1 MKSGYSFFI
10 QILLSCLLV
19 SAVQGQRNHLF
30 TANVQNQ
37 PFTHLVSEL
46 EQKSD
51 YKFFFN
57 SLAVDTL
64 FVTVA
69 AIDQSLAEILSTA
82 FKNTDYRYAIDGN
95 RYVYITI
102 QDLILAELPP
112 GFFSGTGTAND
123 TLLRKS
129 DNSMYEEVEKIKVE
143 KLITIGVRGSSNKSS
158 ASVAGYVRN
167 RKTGEPVIGASVLIE
182 NPLIGVATDPN
193 GYYSINLPRGT
204 HALQIRSMGM
214 RNTER
219 NILLHSDGKLN
230 IEMEEDVLPLKE
242 VIVESEKD
250 ERVLGLQMGL
260 ERIDIKT
267 MKQIPVAMGEV
278 DILKAVLTLPGVQ
291 SVGEATV
298 GFNVRGGATD
308 QNLILFNDATIYNP
322 SHLFGF
328 FSSFN
333 ADLLKNVELYKSGI
347 PAEYGGRIS
356 SVLDVTTRE
365 GNKRKWGG
373 SGGISPITGRFALEG
388 PIVKDKSSFLIGG
401 RSTYSD
407 WILKQSS
414 YDRVK
419 NSEAAFYDLNLNISH
434 EINSKNNIYLSGY
447 TSKDRFKLEGDTA
460 YGYSN
465 QALSAKWRHIFNNKF
480 FGVLTGNYSGYD
492 YTISSDN
499 NPVNAFDLT
508 YSIQQLQAKADFT
521 YFLNSK
527 HTLTFGASSI
537 NYQLS
542 PGTLN
547 PTGSE
552 SLVIPDV
559 LQNEQAFESAVYVGD
574 NYEVNSQLSLYG
586 GLRYS
591 FYRNYGPREVFI
603 YQNGST
609 LDVNTMIDTV
619 SYTKGQT
626 VSTSGGPEVRLSARY
641 SLLKNTSV
649 KLSYN
654 RLRQYVQMLSNT
666 TAIAPTDIWKLS
678 DPYIKPLLGDQFSI
692 GYYKNSRTKSFE
704 ISIEAYYKIMQN
716 FLDYKGGA
724 ELILNHHIETDVLNS
739 QGKAYGA
746 ELMIKKTSGKLNGW
760 LSYTYSRSLIK
771 TKGESDTETINRG
784 EYYPSNYDKP
794 HAINF
799 IGNYKFNRRFSF
811 SANMVYSTGRPIT
824 LPLAKYT
831 IDGAERLLYSDRN
844 EYRIPDYFRTD
855 ISINIEGN
863 HKIKKL
869 AHSSWSLSVYN
880 LTGRRNAYSVYFTSD
895 DGLVRGY
902 KLSIFGNPIPTITY
916 NFKF

>member
-1 MKSGYSFFI
+1 MKSGSFFI

-19 SAVQGQRNHLF
+19 SAVRGQQNHLF
-30 TANVQNQ
+30 TVNVQNQ
-37 PFTHLVSEL
+37 PFTHLVSDL
-46 EQKSD
+46 EQKSN

-57 SLAVDTL
+57 SPAVDTL
-64 FVTVA
+64 LVTVA

-82 FKNTDYRYAIDGN
+82 FKNTNYRYAIDGN

-102 QDLILAELPP
+102 QDVILTELPSD
-112 GFFSGTGTAND
+112 FFDRTGLSSD
-123 TLLRKS
+123 TLPRKP
-129 DNSMYEEVEKIKVE
+129 DDARFEEAEKIKVE
-143 KLITIGVRGSSNKSS
+143 KLITIGIRGTSNKAS
-158 ASVAGYVRN
+158 ANVAGYVRN
-167 RKTGEPVIGASVLIE
+167 TKTGEPVIGASVLIE

-214 RNTER
+214 KNVER
-219 NILLHSDGKLN
+219 KILLHSDGKLN

-527 HTLTFGASSI
+527 RTLTFGASSI

-552 SLVIPDV
+552 SLVISDV

-574 NYEVNSQLSLYG
+574 NYEVNSHLSLYG

-591 FYRNYGPREVFI
+591 FFRNYGPREVFI
-603 YQNGST
+603 YQNGSA

-692 GYYKNSRTKSFE
+692 GYYKNSRTKSIE

-746 ELMIKKTSGKLNGW
+746 EFMVKKTSGKLNGW

-855 ISINIEGN
+855 LSINIEGN